1 MKLSEYIK
9 KYRKE
14 NNLTQLEFAEKLFVS
29 KQAVSKWENDKGLPD
44 ISLFPTL
51 ADLLGVSVD
60 ELMGKEVKKAEE
72 NKDEFIYKKKIK
84 KLMRVL
90 IISIFSFVIIIA
102 VFLLNI
108 NNIYKYKVIK
118 ETERNLDI
126 NLPKVEEFQSQE
138 YNAWIGFGNYFLPTE
153 LTQLVFKVKLNIQ
166 DETWM
171 NNVNDELL
179 DSLPALALYFIDDC
193 DYFKII
199 NLDTKE
205 INKIDTSEKHK
216 YAIYFLQLDN
226 NRIIIMEFEA

>member
-44 ISLFPTL
+44 ISLFPAL

-72 NKDEFIYKKKIK
+72 NKEEFIYKKKIK

-90 IISIFSFVIIIA
+90 IISIFSFAIIIA

-179 DSLPALALYFIDDC
+179 DTLPALALYFIDDC
-193 DYFKII
+193 DYYKIV

-205 INKIDTSEKHK
+205 INKIDTSEIHK

>member
-44 ISLFPTL
+44 ISLFPAL

-72 NKDEFIYKKKIK
+72 IKDEFIYKKKIK
-84 KLMRVL
+84 KLMRIL
-90 IISIFSFVIIIA
+90 IISIFSFAIIIA
-102 VFLLNI
+102 VVLLNI

-171 NNVNDELL
+171 NDVNDELL
-179 DSLPALALYFIDDC
+179 DSLPSLALYFIDDC
-193 DYFKII
+193 DYYKIV

-205 INKIDTSEKHK
+205 INKIDTSEIHK
-216 YAIYFLQLDN
+216 YAIYFFQLDN